1 MRASDGDWQIFIE
14 HEPGKFEP
22 KKVELVD
29 EKGPW
34 KVIRGVKEGTEYVD
48 NGAFSFALKS
58 LKAVLTHITTNRR
71 LYVSAHYSVCCR

>member
-34 KVIRGVKEGTEYVD
+34 KVIRGVNEGTKYVD
-48 NGAFSFALKS
+48 NGAFFVRSQIAKGGFDP
-58 LKAVLTHITTNRR
+58 HN
-71 LYVSAHYSVCCR
+71 H